1 LFLPT
6 GAGITN
12 LILGSILMP
21 IFTAIFGGSTEL
33 AWRTVCIVPAITA
46 FVTGIVVYRI
56 SDDAPKGDY
65 SELRRHG
72 QFPDPNITTWSSWRS
87 GSLNWNTWI
96 MFIQYACCFGV
107 ELAMNQASSLYF
119 KEVFGQSTE
128 ASLAIASIF
137 GWLNLFARGLGGFVS
152 DWANVRWGMRGRL
165 WAQTGMLLAE
175 GAMVFVFSNSRSLP
189 GALVSLV
196 VFSIFVQATEGTS
209 QWRDIVV
216 DVVWWLCSCLDLD
229 TDSMFC

>member
-1 LFLPT
+1 MMDTGECDDKLMRILFCSILLSS

-12 LILGSILMP
+12 LVLGSILMP
-21 IFTAIFGGSTEL
+21 IFTAIFGGNTEL

-56 SDDAPKGDY
+56 SDDSPKGDY
-65 SELRRHG
+65 SELRKHG

-96 MFIQYACCFGV
+96 MFVQYACCFGV
-107 ELAMNQASSLYF
+107 ELAMNQAASLYF

-175 GAMVFVFSNSRSLP
+175 GAMVFVFSNSQSLP

-196 VFSIFVQATEGTS
+196 VFSIFVQATEGTNS
-209 QWRDIVV
+209 
-216 DVVWWLCSCLDLD
+216 
-229 TDSMFC
+229 